1 MSARRPAKRPPAR
14 VAAPRAALDKA
25 SPESARETIARY
37 RVLSSGISTPVGA
50 VYRGA
55 LVTGEELG
63 DADRVVAL
71 LARGA
76 IEEVVDD
83 TD

>member
-1 MSARRPAKRPPAR
+1 M
-14 VAAPRAALDKA
+14 L
-25 SPESARETIARY
+25 RY
-37 RVLSSGISTPVGA
+37 RVLASGISTPAGA

-55 LVTGEELG
+55 LVTANELG
-63 DADRVVAL
+63 DADRATTL

-83 TD
+83 